1 MEKICDEKDCFG
13 CAACIDKCPVSCI
26 HFEQNSIGHFIP
38 KIDTTQ
44 CIDCKSC
51 VMVCPANHV
60 PERKMPHTVY
70 AAWRKDESLR
80 IQSSSGGIATA
91 LSEHTIKQGGVVYG
105 AAFVP
110 GFKFK
115 HTRCTSLDDLNAIR
129 GSKYVQSDMRDI
141 YKQMAIDLKNGVKVL
156 YIGTP
161 CQVVGVKNTFQD
173 KYDNLTTI
181 DLVCHGV
188 PSNAM
193 LIDSLPHDVLFQ
205 EADRVDF
212 RENNKFLFSIK
223 KEHNILLSRPL
234 SKDFYYK
241 GFFTGLF
248 YRDSCYSCPFAQAA
262 RVGDLTLGDFW
273 GINRAMIPIDPQTG
287 ISLCLVNSKSG
298 ACLYNQIQSE
308 IDAIPRPYEEALK
321 HNEQLRKPKT
331 LSFRG
336 RIFRYFYPKIGFKW
350 SIRLSIPEIVIKSC
364 FKSYYK

>member
-38 KIDTTQ
+38 KIDTTL

-51 VMVCPANHV
+51 VKVCPANHV
-60 PERKMPHTVY
+60 PEREMPHTVY

-80 IQSSSGGIATA
+80 RLSSSGGIATA

-105 AAFVP
+105 AAFVS

-115 HTRCTSLDDLNAIR
+115 HIRCTSLDDLNAIR

-141 YKQMAIDLKNGVKVL
+141 YKQMAIDLKNGVRVL

-161 CQVVGVKNTFQD
+161 CQVAGIKNTFKD
-173 KYDNLTTI
+173 RYDNLTTI

-193 LIDSLPHDVLFQ
+193 LVDSLPSEILDK
-205 EADRVDF
+205 ETDRVDF
-212 RENNKFLFSIK
+212 RENTRYGLSIK
-223 KEHNILLSRPL
+223 KDNHTIYSRPL
-234 SKDFYYK
+234 GKDFFLK
-241 GFFTGLF
+241 GFFVRLF
-248 YRDSCYSCPFAQAA
+248 NRDSCYSCPFAQAA

-273 GINRAMIPIDPQTG
+273 GINQSVVPIDPKTG
-287 ISLCLVNSKSG
+287 ISLCLINSENG
-298 ACLYNQIQSE
+298 AHLYSQIQSE
-308 IDAIPRPYEEALK
+308 IDAISRPYEEAIK
-321 HNEQLRKPKT
+321 HNEPLNSPKSF
-331 LSFRG
+331 SFRD

-350 SIRLSIPEIVIKSC
+350 SIRLSIPEIVIKGWL
-364 FKSYYK
+364 KSLYK